1 MRAKHLAALSSDMGS
16 TTISF
21 GDTVIGV
28 EGGYRGV
35 GWVVGQGGVGG
46 GGRGSSFTTI
56 SFGDTVRGVEGGY
69 RGVGWVVGLGGV
81 GGMG

>member
-1 MRAKHLAALSSDMGS
+1 MRAKHLAALSSDIGS

-35 GWVVGQGGVGG
+35 GCGVGWVVGLDGVVGG
-46 GGRGSSFTTI
+46 SSRSSTI
-56 SFGDTVRGVEGGY
+56 SFGDTVGGGLEGD
-69 RGVGWVVGLGGV
+69 
-81 GGMG
+81 

>member
-1 MRAKHLAALSSDMGS
+1 MRAKHLAALSSDIGS

-35 GWVVGQGGVGG
+35 GGGV
-46 GGRGSSFTTI
+46 
-56 SFGDTVRGVEGGY
+56 D
-69 RGVGWVVGLGGV
+69 WVVGLGGV
-81 GGMG
+81 GGGG